1 MTVGSYTIEVNI
13 YYTVFVRGLT
23 EDGKFQTTTWYTPIK
38 LDSEGFGETGFVA
51 SNELSK
57 FLPHFTL
64 MELSL
69 NY

>member
-51 SNELSK
+51 S
-57 FLPHFTL
+57 
-64 MELSL
+64 
-69 NY
+69 